1 MKVDIRN
8 AYLILSVS
16 IGLILATVFGIY
28 AQGIS
33 YYLNERYPIIS
44 LTIAIT
50 IITFLSMGLY
60 IMIPLLLLIFKKLNP
75 IFLTAFLLIGLPISM
90 WSFFVWAM
98 WMG

>member
-1 MKVDIRN
+1 MKITISN
-8 AYLILSVS
+8 AIVAVGVI

-44 LTIAIT
+44 LSTAIT
-50 IITFLSMGLY
+50 IITFLSIGLY
-60 IMIPLLLLIFKKLNP
+60 VMIPLLLLIFKKLIP
-75 IFLTAFLLIGLPISM
+75 IYLAAFVLIGLTTSL